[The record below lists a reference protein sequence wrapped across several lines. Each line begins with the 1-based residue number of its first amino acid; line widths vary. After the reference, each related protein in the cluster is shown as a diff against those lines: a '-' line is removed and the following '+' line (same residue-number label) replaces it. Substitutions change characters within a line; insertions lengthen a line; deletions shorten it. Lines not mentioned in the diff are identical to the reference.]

1 MDMIHRE
8 FSEWI
13 SQKYGWTYG
22 YFCRICG
29 EARQEE
35 IWNEFF
41 RERETKNSICALF
54 GDSGRC

>member
-8 FSEWI
+8 FSDWLA
-13 SQKYGWTYG
+13 KRYGWTYG

-35 IWNEFF
+35 IWNEFY
-41 RERETKNSICALF
+41 REREANKKAP
-54 GDSGRC
+54 